1 MRRLKKLLSASL
13 ALAVTVI
20 AVSTVTKTFRLAK
33 AEESGGIS
41 TTEYVVASDS
51 ESQAGFSA
59 KTYVP
64 DKFDTVDFYGGVGD
78 IDPEEGDGF
87 TTFAHAGMIVP
98 LQGTNVQMTTQFKLL
113 SKTATENGGDGIDGW
128 VTYSFSSSPADIS
141 SDKSYPY
148 HGGTTNGYFLHI
160 TNYSSSTA
168 PNCVEVQFVKM
179 QDGATENVVAPFFMD
194 NALNVKLELSLEKQA
209 DNTYTLKFATVE
221 GTELKKLE
229 SLSLNDSLFINE
241 NGQTFFST
249 AIYEAEG
256 CDGNHWEHRGIAIYS
271 VQAYTRDI
279 TADDIILSQTSYE
292 YVEGEK
298 YEPDVTVTLDEV
310 TLIKDVDY
318 LVEYTNNQAVG
329 TATAEITFVGAYA
342 GNLVEKNFMIIQA
355 EEPEDSSSESS
366 SEGNSSVTS
375 QSDGTSTE
383 SGCGSSLAVG
393 GVATAVACMGA
404 LLIGKKRER

>member
-20 AVSTVTKTFRLAK
+20 AVSTVKETFRLAK
-33 AEESGGIS
+33 AEESRGIS
-41 TTEYVVASDS
+41 TTEYVVASAS

-148 HGGTTNGYFLHI
+148 HGGTTDGYFLHI

-168 PNCVEVQFVKM
+168 PNCVEIQFVKM

-194 NALNVKLELSLEKQA
+194 NALNVKLELSLEKQT

-221 GTELKKLE
+221 GTELKK
-229 SLSLNDSLFINE
+229 
-241 NGQTFFST
+241 
-249 AIYEAEG
+249 
-256 CDGNHWEHRGIAIYS
+256 
-271 VQAYTRDI
+271 
-279 TADDIILSQTSYE
+279 
-292 YVEGEK
+292 
-298 YEPDVTVTLDEV
+298 
-310 TLIKDVDY
+310 
-318 LVEYTNNQAVG
+318 
-329 TATAEITFVGAYA
+329 
-342 GNLVEKNFMIIQA
+342 
-355 EEPEDSSSESS
+355 
-366 SEGNSSVTS
+366 
-375 QSDGTSTE
+375 
-383 SGCGSSLAVG
+383 
-393 GVATAVACMGA
+393 
-404 LLIGKKRER
+404 

>member
-1 MRRLKKLLSASL
+1 M
-13 ALAVTVI
+13 
-20 AVSTVTKTFRLAK
+20 
-33 AEESGGIS
+33 
-41 TTEYVVASDS
+41 
-51 ESQAGFSA
+51 
-59 KTYVP
+59 
-64 DKFDTVDFYGGVGD
+64 
-78 IDPEEGDGF
+78 
-87 TTFAHAGMIVP
+87 
-98 LQGTNVQMTTQFKLL
+98 
-113 SKTATENGGDGIDGW
+113 
-128 VTYSFSSSPADIS
+128 
-141 SDKSYPY
+141 
-148 HGGTTNGYFLHI
+148 
-160 TNYSSSTA
+160 
-168 PNCVEVQFVKM
+168 
-179 QDGATENVVAPFFMD
+179 
-194 NALNVKLELSLEKQA
+194 
-209 DNTYTLKFATVE
+209 
-221 GTELKKLE
+221 
-229 SLSLNDSLFINE
+229 SLNDSLFINE

>member
-1 MRRLKKLLSASL
+1 
-13 ALAVTVI
+13 
-20 AVSTVTKTFRLAK
+20 
-33 AEESGGIS
+33 
-41 TTEYVVASDS
+41 
-51 ESQAGFSA
+51 
-59 KTYVP
+59 
-64 DKFDTVDFYGGVGD
+64 
-78 IDPEEGDGF
+78 
-87 TTFAHAGMIVP
+87 MIVP

-148 HGGTTNGYFLHI
+148 HGGTTDGYFLHI

-168 PNCVEVQFVKM
+168 PNCVEIQFVKM

-194 NALNVKLELSLEKQA
+194 NALNVKLELSLEKQT

-221 GTELKKLE
+221 GTELKKVE

-375 QSDGTSTE
+375 QSDGTSAE

-404 LLIGKKRER
+404 LLVGKKRDR